1 MNAGEI
7 VRGLADAAIAAADP
21 ACAVRR
27 AWEGARIDAAGRV
40 TLLAIGKGALGMAGC
55 AIELLGDRLAGGV
68 VLAPAALV
76 ERGGA
81 KVDGLERVGLGVLGC
96 DHPVPTERNVAAA
109 ACVERVAREAGE
121 DDLVLVL
128 LSGGGS
134 AFVSSPAEGLG
145 LDDVREVTACLLR
158 SGATIGELNCVRKHC
173 ERLKGGRLAAMA
185 WPARVVALVVSDVV
199 GDRLDV
205 IASGPT
211 VADGST
217 FDEALAVLDRR
228 GCGSARLRGHLEQ
241 GVAGDIEET
250 PKAGDARLARA
261 VTRVI
266 ASNGLACDAAV
277 RFAGEC
283 GLAVCDRRDGVEGE
297 AADVGRGLAQRAV
310 DLRSAGRRGCVVWG
324 GETTVLVGDAAG
336 VGGRN
341 QEVALAAAEVL
352 AGVDGV
358 AVVSVG
364 TDGVDGP
371 TDAAGAVV
379 DGGSWAAMLRA
390 GNDPV
395 RALAE
400 HDSHRALDAVG
411 GLIRTGP
418 TGTNVCDVMAAVV
431 V

>member
-1 MNAGEI
+1 MKASEI
-7 VRGLADAAIAAADP
+7 ARGLADAAIAAAEP
-21 ACAVRR
+21 GGAVER
-27 AWEGARIDAAGRV
+27 AWSAVPTDAARV
-40 TLLAIGKGALGMAGC
+40 WMLAIGKGGLGMATRG
-55 AIELLGDRLAGGV
+55 AALLSDRLAGGV

-76 ERGGA
+76 ERDGA
-81 KVDGLERVGLGVLGC
+81 TVDGLERVGLGVLGC

-109 ACVERVAREAGE
+109 ARVEGVVRAAG
-121 DDLVLVL
+121 DDDVVLVL

-134 AFVSSPAEGLG
+134 ALVSSPAEGLG
-145 LDDVREVTACLLR
+145 LDDVRDVTACLLR

-173 ERLKGGRLAAMA
+173 ERLKGGRLAAIA

-228 GCGSARLRGHLEQ
+228 GCGSARVRGHLER

-266 ASNGLACDAAV
+266 ASNAQACDAAV
-277 RFAGEC
+277 RFAATH
-283 GLAVCDRRDGVEGE
+283 GLETRERRDGVEGE
-297 AADVGRGLAQRAV
+297 AAEVGRGLARRAV
-310 DLRSAGRRGCVVWG
+310 DLRSAGKRGCVVWG
-324 GETTVLVGDAAG
+324 GETTVFVGDAAG

-352 AGVDGV
+352 AGVDGD
-358 AVVSVG
+358 AEVSVG
-364 TDGVDGP
+364 TDGVAGP
-371 TDAAGAVV
+371 TGAAGAVV